1 MALDLLLRA
10 HLWTMAA
17 LIPLLV
23 RFLGLRHVLFLMT
36 PPRRRRLY
44 GSVAPE
50 CLVAL
55 VRRRLERPRVMKR
68 RKCLR
73 EGLLLFHFLR
83 LAGQPAVLKI
93 GVFPPGPDGARNHAH
108 CWITL
113 HDAALTVPPQGEVAV
128 LLVHP
133 REAASL
139 SGRPTT
145 SGSHAPACRDLN
157 FVS

>member
-1 MALDLLLRA
+1 
-10 HLWTMAA
+10 
-17 LIPLLV
+17 
-23 RFLGLRHVLFLMT
+23 
-36 PPRRRRLY
+36 
-44 GSVAPE
+44 
-50 CLVAL
+50 
-55 VRRRLERPRVMKR
+55 VMKR

-113 HDAALTVPPQGEVAV
+113 RDAALNAPPQGEVAV

-133 REAASL
+133 REEASP
-139 SGRPTT
+139 SGGQAT
-145 SGSHAPACRDLN
+145 SGSCALACRDLN